1 MKRHFLPMAIF
12 TFALVSISPFDVSAC
27 VTKSGKDCDT
37 TAAHKVY
44 YSKKLVKLAPAGG
57 VGATSH
63 AQGFD
68 QLGVPSFA
76 APPPAQQNFGSN
88 PDGWFY
94 LMPSSQHTGG
104 FVPKPMPHRILQILS
119 SNSERG
125 GHQGGLIRAD
135 GSLTPYAVTLA
146 GRERV
151 LLCQLWSHHRHLS
164 HRMWHNRHWYS
175 RRYWRHSRYSLRL
188 HKSLHPVP
196 MLYAHPIYCRVMQP
210 RAGITPTPINTWMS
224 TTRPKQAC
232 TVTRMHTKLAIHR
245 FISSSSASKNHN
257 KAGGL
262 AS

>member
-1 MKRHFLPMAIF
+1 MKQHFLSTSILV
-12 TFALVSISPFDVSAC
+12 TALISISSSDVSAC

-37 TAAHKVY
+37 TAAHKVH
-44 YSKKLVKLAPAGG
+44 YSKKLIKLAPAGG

-104 FVPKPMPHRILQILS
+104 FVPKPMPHRLLQILS

-135 GSLTPYAVTLA
+135 GSLTPYAVSIGWARTGA
-146 GRERV
+146 
-151 LLCQLWSHHRHLS
+151 
-164 HRMWHNRHWYS
+164 
-175 RRYWRHSRYSLRL
+175 
-188 HKSLHPVP
+188 PVP
-196 MLYAHPIYCRVMQP
+196 VVVTPQAPVASNVAQPSLVQPQILAPQQVQPATPQIAAPRPNAIRAPNLLPGHAANGANHAHPDQHVDVYH
-210 RAGITPTPINTWMS
+210 PT
-224 TTRPKQAC
+224 
-232 TVTRMHTKLAIHR
+232 
-245 FISSSSASKNHN
+245 
-257 KAGGL
+257 KAGVYSYADAHKIGDPSFHL
-262 AS
+262 VVIGIKEPE